1 MFYFKIDGDAANFDL
16 NISLPD
22 GTETFNGEITF
33 GGCITYNDKN
43 PNLSLISDSSNNSGY
58 ETFIQLKDDKK
69 TVYAQT
75 AGKNVMLNAKIDGG
89 KITADFTKKG
99 NNSVL
104 LTVTQD
110 ENETFNDIVN
120 IEGSLTLDTTK
131 RKISVNKDTKITAA
145 AGYSIKN
152 SVLTF
157 DKNFSDSK
165 LDLTNYEIEVTKI
178 DAYKLTKD
186 IEVIANTSANSIKG
200 GKGNDIFSGA
210 EGNDTILGGQGND
223 EIFGGAGNDTLTGG
237 TGNDVFIFEGGNDF
251 ITDYTVGKDK
261 ISLNPSEITSS
272 TVKGSN
278 VILTTENGTLTI
290 KSAKNK
296 AITFSDKDG
305 NTSDLIF
312 YADVSYKKLET
323 GLAYDTKRTFLTAS
337 SKFPNYAINLEDY
350 LPTVTKV
357 KAGAVKSSIIIN
369 GNDLN
374 NSIKSGAGDDIL
386 MGGNGNDTLTGGA
399 GADMFIYE
407 SGDDVITDY
416 TAGQDTI
423 IASEEIKNVEY
434 KGQNVI
440 FTVDSGTLTVR
451 NAKDKEIIVSNGKD
465 DGEKI
470 YSRAFEILYDNNFMT
485 DEIGINEIS
494 EVADKNYSVG
504 KIEDSTDNEKICSVN
519 TIVSNYSSDKNFS

>member
-223 EIFGGAGNDTLTGG
+223 EIFGGAGNE
-237 TGNDVFIFEGGNDF
+237 VFIFEGGNDF

-272 TVKGSN
+272 TFKGSN

-296 AITFSDKDG
+296 AVTFSDKDG

-323 GLAYDTKRTFLTAS
+323 GLAYDTKRTVLTAS
-337 SKFPNYAINLEDY
+337 SKFTNYAINLEDY

-357 KAGAVKSSIIIN
+357 NAGAVKSSIIIN

-374 NSIKSGAGDDIL
+374 NSIKS
-386 MGGNGNDTLTGGA
+386 GA

-434 KGQNVI
+434 KWQNVI
-440 FTVDSGTLTVR
+440 FTMDSGILTVR

-504 KIEDSTDNEKICSVN
+504 KIEDSTDNEN
-519 TIVSNYSSDKNFS
+519 IVSNYSSDKNFS